1 MQGYMIVCVHC
12 ERGERMLS
20 TLKEVFSNSIDIFKT
35 NKTNFYIYIYIDTTV
50 VQLNICDLFFP
61 ASPQS
66 RCPKLVRQVRTGYV
80 QATLFVFFRSLLRL
94 LFFCCLRLSFL
105 AVLQRRAQ
113 RLQDF
118 YRGLAVFRQIFVAKF

>member
-1 MQGYMIVCVHC
+1 
-12 ERGERMLS
+12 MLS

-35 NKTNFYIYIYIDTTV
+35 NKTTYIYNYIYRDTTV

-61 ASPQS
+61 ASLQS

-80 QATLFVFFRSLLRL
+80 QATLLVFFRSLLRL
-94 LFFCCLRLSFL
+94 LFFYCLRLSFL
-105 AVLQRRAQ
+105 ALLQRRAQ

-118 YRGLAVFRQIFVAKF
+118 HRGLAVFRQIFVTKF